1 MNRKILLSALVFG
14 LFISAK
20 AFCEISP
27 EAYMKKFSNC
37 SKYIYNA
44 DNKISAIL
52 GWSARKCYYQEF
64 SGVEE
69 INCAFKTNEL
79 KDISSAMKKE
89 RYDYKKGL
97 SSLEGAKTYLNSQG
111 ICNYKN
117 KVQEDSSYSRY
128 SRY

>member
-1 MNRKILLSALVFG
+1 MKKRILLSTLICG
-14 LFISAK
+14 LLFSAK
-20 AFCEISP
+20 GFCAISNDS
-27 EAYMKKFSNC
+27 YIKKFSNC
-37 SKYIYNA
+37 TKHVYNV

-69 INCAFKTNEL
+69 ISCAFKTKEL
-79 KDISSAMKKE
+79 QDITYAMKKE

-97 SSLEGAKTYLNSQG
+97 SSLKGAKNYLETPDVCTYV
-111 ICNYKN
+111 N
-117 KVQEDSSYSRY
+117 KTEDESSKVRY